1 MGREEKRDATAV
13 SRWPFLVL
21 TDTSICR
28 ERSFPNRF
36 AKILFGIGCFSY
48 PPGGS
53 GGFENQDAA
62 VVQMDF
68 RCFPCGTL
76 VEPVWVRLIWIPGTV
91 EPVEI
96 RFVVGDPF
104 LDRLPGRFDR
114 LHGLDVEGWRRRAR
128 ECDDSLP
135 ETVEAEEEFNFLAAD
150 DFADGFH
157 DALAAGALERVA
169 APNLEDEVAPEG
181 AHVAGGLFRRRGD
194 EKDFR
199 LWIGDFGFRI
209 GRIRGTDDAVGDER
223 GLAAGFVGVGAVVA
237 DGLLAFG
244 REVEQCG
251 GDEVGGFEDLEV
263 PFGGVVALGAV
274 DDGLGAGVP
283 GDFLEGEGMAEEIL
297 GEAFASGAVVGGNG
311 FLAAVVDVEAG
322 VFPGEEVGKFSGA
335 DELGFAQGVEEAV
348 AEEFDGRFEVFGGHA
363 VEMAVGGEEA
373 VGSED
378 MEVRVEDQVI
388 AEGVDGGDGSEFAV
402 GEIEAGAEGVAEG
415 FGGGVEEVAEE
426 LAAFAEDAA

>member
-1 MGREEKRDATAV
+1 MAVSEGFTAV
-13 SRWPFLVL
+13 F
-21 TDTSICR
+21 IQR
-28 ERSFPNRF
+28 ERSSPSRF
-36 AKILFGIGCFSY
+36 ANNSFGGGFSASL
-48 PPGGS
+48 PGSS

-68 RCFPCGTL
+68 IGFPCRRL

-104 LDRLPGRFDR
+104 LDRLPGWFDW

-128 ECDDSLP
+128 ERDDSLP
-135 ETVEAEEEFNFLAAD
+135 KAVEAEEEFDFLAAGNL
-150 DFADGFH
+150 ANRFH
-157 DALAAGALERVA
+157 DALAAGAFEWIA
-169 APNLEDEVAPEG
+169 APDLEDEVAPEG
-181 AHVAGGLFRRRGD
+181 ARVAGGLFRRCGD
-194 EKDFR
+194 EKDLGGRRFFGQR
-199 LWIGDFGFRI
+199 LGFGQS
-209 GRIRGTDDAVGDER
+209 DDAVGDER

-244 REVEQCG
+244 REVEQRG
-251 GDEVGGFEDLEV
+251 GDEIGGFEDLEV
-263 PFGGVVALGAV
+263 ALGVEVTFGAV

-283 GDFLEGEGMAEEIL
+283 GDFLEGKGMAEEIL
-297 GEAFASGAVVGGNG
+297 GEALAPGAVVGGDG
-311 FLAAVVDVEAG
+311 FFAAVVDVEAG
-322 VFPGEEVGKFSGA
+322 VLPGEEVGEFSGA

-348 AEEFDGRFEVFGGHA
+348 AEEFDGGVEVFGGHA

-373 VGSED
+373 VGGED
-378 MEVRVEDQVI
+378 VEMRVEDQII
-388 AEGVDGGDGSEFAV
+388 AEGVDGGDGSEFAF

-415 FGGGVEEVAEE
+415 FGGGVEEMGEE